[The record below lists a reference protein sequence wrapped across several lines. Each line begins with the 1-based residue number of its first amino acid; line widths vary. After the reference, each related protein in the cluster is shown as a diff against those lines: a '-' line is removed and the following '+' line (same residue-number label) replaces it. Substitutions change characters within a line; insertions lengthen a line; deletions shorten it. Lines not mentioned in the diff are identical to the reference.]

1 MLKVNILLQA
11 SDGDFLRKITL
22 EEKRTLTRDILSIY
36 VPAFFLNIGM
46 SIVSPILPDY
56 ARSFA
61 VSYTVAT
68 IAISIYA
75 VGRLFADLPVGILG
89 DRIGRRPVMLMGISI
104 IMVGALL
111 CAYAQS
117 FWELVLY
124 RLLQG
129 VGSAMWQTMR
139 QTMLQDILKP
149 EERGRV
155 IGYFQSF
162 TLIGSSAGPSI
173 GGIVADS
180 WGMRAPFL
188 VYALGSFLCLVLSFI
203 LISES
208 KKTQTNNKGSHE
220 SESFSWPI
228 VKRLLMN
235 VGFSASC
242 FAALA
247 NALQRQGTRNT
258 LIPLYGI
265 DALKL
270 SDSSVGFALSLATFA
285 NLFITIPT
293 GYALDRL
300 GRKAVLVPSLALT
313 SIVAFAFT
321 LTGDFA
327 QLALACIFLGAS
339 QGIGGQAPLTMAS
352 DSTMN
357 EPHGVSMGLF
367 RVFTDIGFIIG
378 PIMVGAIIDLY
389 GMTMAFY
396 SMAAVT
402 FVSMIFVQVFAH
414 ETLPNKKK
422 TSKP

>member
-1 MLKVNILLQA
+1 MQE
-11 SDGDFLRKITL
+11 R
-22 EEKRTLTRDILSIY
+22 RTVIRDILSIY

-46 SIVSPILPDY
+46 SIVSPILPTY
-56 ARSFA
+56 ARSFD

-75 VGRLFADLPVGILG
+75 TGRLAADLPVGFLG
-89 DRIGRRPVMLMGISI
+89 DRIGRRPVMLVGIAI
-104 IMVGALL
+104 IAVGAFL
-111 CAYAQS
+111 CSFANN
-117 FWELVLY
+117 FWELVFY

-149 EERGRV
+149 EERGR
-155 IGYFQSF
+155 ILGYFQAF

-173 GGIVADS
+173 GGIVADT
-180 WGMRAPFL
+180 WGIRAPFIA
-188 VYALGSFLCLVLSFI
+188 YSLGSLVCFVLSFV

-208 KKTQTNNKGSHE
+208 KNTHASHGKEKHE
-220 SESFSWPI
+220 SEGFSWPI
-228 VKRLLMN
+228 MKRLLMN
-235 VGFSASC
+235 AGFITAC
-242 FAALA
+242 FATMA

-258 LIPLYGI
+258 LIPLYG
-265 DALKL
+265 DTVLKL
-270 SDSSVGFALSLATFA
+270 NATDVGFALSLATFA

-313 SIVAFAFT
+313 SIMAWVFT
-321 LTGDFA
+321 LTGDFT
-327 QLALACIFLGAS
+327 QLALACIFLGFS

-352 DSTMN
+352 DSTMDL
-357 EPHGVSMGLF
+357 PHGISMGLF

-389 GMTMAFY
+389 GMTAAFY

-402 FVSMIFVQVFAH
+402 FASMVFVQVFAH
-414 ETLPNKKK
+414 ETLPKKK
-422 TSKP
+422 K